1 MLPDKKYLVQLRS
14 RTGHHAVVI
23 DWSPREAQM
32 RAMLFDQ
39 HGGWTESEV
48 SIITYVRRSRMNRV
62 LALEKA

>member
-23 DWSPREAQM
+23 DWTPREAQR

-48 SIITYVRRSRMNRV
+48 SIVTWVPPTKMNRV
-62 LALEKA
+62 LALEK